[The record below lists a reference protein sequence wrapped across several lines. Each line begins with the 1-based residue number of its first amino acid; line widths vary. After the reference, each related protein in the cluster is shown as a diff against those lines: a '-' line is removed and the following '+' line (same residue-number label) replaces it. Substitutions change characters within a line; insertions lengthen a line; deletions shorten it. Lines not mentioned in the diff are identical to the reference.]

1 MFIPDSRVVTL
12 SMRLKKITSFFET
25 VEKKA
30 SDLVNIFTGSQS
42 WNRQH
47 YDQTIHPTEKLTS
60 MNLFK
65 IFCVV
70 KWA

>member
-47 YDQTIHPTEKLTS
+47 YVYGLYIQQK
-60 MNLFK
+60 N
-65 IFCVV
+65 
-70 KWA
+70 